1 MQERFHIQFDSRRT
15 TVTLDTVL
23 SEMLAIK
30 LGLSPDDKN
39 AHTLVRQW
47 SETTIKDRQG
57 SDQRSGAKLSQWVR
71 YYAIREIAEPELE
84 SAFVEWL
91 TQKVRI

>member
-1 MQERFHIQFDSRRT
+1 MI
-15 TVTLDTVL
+15 
-23 SEMLAIK
+23 
-30 LGLSPDDKN
+30 KN

-47 SETTIKDRQG
+47 LETTIKDRQG

-84 SAFVEWL
+84 SAFVEW
-91 TQKVRI
+91 QARKVRI